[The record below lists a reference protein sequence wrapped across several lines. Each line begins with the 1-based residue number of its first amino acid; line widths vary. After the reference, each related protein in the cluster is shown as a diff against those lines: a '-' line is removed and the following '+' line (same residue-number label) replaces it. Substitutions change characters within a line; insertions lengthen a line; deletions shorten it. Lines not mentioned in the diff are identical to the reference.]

1 MADPSNER
9 AVPALLGKVIAALN
23 KQNKI
28 LEQTDSTGK
37 GGGPTPA
44 AKKQAGEDAKA
55 SANKHTS
62 LLQQIADGVGGGSK
76 NASEAKK
83 SGKLGGMLGG
93 LGKAVGSMGIGAG
106 VAMGGLGAL
115 FAGGGY
121 LLKQLAEFDGKAV
134 VANVRELFKI
144 AELTDGIGDAFV
156 KGGSFFVAMFGLGLG
171 LAVFGAGAVIASAGG
186 ALSKF
191 LDPNWAQ
198 SIVDN
203 VVILLGLKDAL
214 GGNWNLLADGVAF
227 TVAMF
232 GIGVG
237 LGFFGAGAAIASAG
251 GALSNFINPN
261 WAQSIVDNVV
271 ILLGLKDALGGNWNL
286 LADGVAFTVAMMGI
300 GIGLGFFGV
309 GAAAAGLSQFLTKDD
324 WALRVKNSVITL
336 LSIKDALGSNWDM
349 LKSSGA
355 FALSM
360 IGIGVGL
367 GAFVAGKAA
376 TGLAQF
382 MIPED
387 WASKVKS
394 SVVKLLEIANLSFG
408 DVAKF
413 TGFMTAIAAGLVAF
427 AVGKGANA
435 MGDVIGKFTGNFAD
449 NIVKDVNTLLAMVN
463 DPNTNLE
470 KAKEFSAVMGH
481 IAGGL
486 LKFAAG
492 GFTGTL
498 AGAAS
503 AALSFLTGTKS
514 PVTQMQEIAK
524 NAKELERGSNAIS
537 KIAEG
542 FDRIGRLKFDGSR
555 LNIADFTEDL
565 LESVPNIEI
574 AIMGGTITKGRD
586 RKIKGLASD
595 DIKFEQ
601 ASINMSKLRASLG
614 METTTAADLKGG
626 STTQDKLL
634 NSIEALT
641 AAISASAGGT
651 NVLTNSETTHNA
663 MGAVSVVPIQ
673 PIKHMIANGSG
684 GPPR

>member
-227 TVAMF
+227 TVAM
-232 GIGVG
+232 
-237 LGFFGAGAAIASAG
+237 
-251 GALSNFINPN
+251 
-261 WAQSIVDNVV
+261 
-271 ILLGLKDALGGNWNL
+271 
-286 LADGVAFTVAMMGI
+286 MGI

-367 GAFVAGKAA
+367 AAFVAGKAA

>member
-367 GAFVAGKAA
+367 AAFVAGKAA